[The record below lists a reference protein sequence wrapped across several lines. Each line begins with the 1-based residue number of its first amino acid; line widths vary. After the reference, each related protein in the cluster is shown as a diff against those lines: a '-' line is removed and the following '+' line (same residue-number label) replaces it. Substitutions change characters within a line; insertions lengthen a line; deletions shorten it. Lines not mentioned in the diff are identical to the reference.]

1 LRAAL
6 ERTVEHIGK
15 LRLANAPVD
24 GQEEGVT
31 IKWSGLLDQDFK
43 KDVYLSS
50 LTVMVRILP
59 SIDPFG

>member
-24 GQEEGVT
+24 GQEDGVT
-31 IKWSGLLDQDFK
+31 LETMIKWSGLPDQDF

-50 LTVMVRILP
+50 LTVQ
-59 SIDPFG
+59 